1 MEFKFLLIHS
11 LSLFPLLLHRMEWK
25 RLRNKYLNLQRE
37 MVREMKKQAYYRRM
51 QMGHNNIPEV
61 AAPAHQ
67 AKTGPTGI
75 APASKKRHFE
85 ANDEEVAAAP
95 VEEEGENGATKPK
108 RRKRGRE
115 KKIKEAIKK
124 SSHIFFDP
132 PAD

>member
-1 MEFKFLLIHS
+1 
-11 LSLFPLLLHRMEWK
+11 
-25 RLRNKYLNLQRE
+25 
-37 MVREMKKQAYYRRM
+37 M

-75 APASKKRHFE
+75 APVSKKRHFE
-85 ANDEEVAAAP
+85 ANDEEVAAAAT